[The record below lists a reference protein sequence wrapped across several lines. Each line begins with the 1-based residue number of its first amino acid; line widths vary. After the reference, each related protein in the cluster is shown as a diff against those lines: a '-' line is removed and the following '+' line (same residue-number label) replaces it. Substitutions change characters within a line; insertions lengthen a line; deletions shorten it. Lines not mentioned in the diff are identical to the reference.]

1 MPSTT
6 GADRVRFANLD
17 SVDDL
22 AGGAAVPQQTAAH
35 GEADRQAQQKRRG
48 DQKVDDKGGA
58 SEPSR

>member
-1 MPSTT
+1 
-6 GADRVRFANLD
+6 LD